1 MLVINATK
9 EQKQVFNKL
18 IEDMQARVVWN
29 GRFIIMG
36 DRLILEGLVQSLFFH
51 LDIQK
56 AEAELADLPEDG
68 EELEMADYPGLEDL
82 ITMAVY
88 AFHAFGVIRGIH
100 AEWDIAQLEEK
111 FREILRAYQ
120 LDCAFSE
127 EKMEFYRQG
136 MRITYE
142 DVLEAAL
149 ALPQTQIQVPVL
161 KLPSAGA
168 PVPEQA
174 AAGVHESTQGQAGR
188 NSQAAAERIE
198 KYHARIGVLDRLS
211 DLQRKA
217 LVRDIRG
224 DKLLSEEEK
233 EELYAPIRDFESM
246 QQDALEQAVLARYS
260 RDAASDTNAEA
271 AGQTKAPAQNAA
283 AQESA
288 GRNSQAAAE
297 RIEKYHARIGVLD
310 RLSDLQRKALVR
322 DIRGDKLLSEEEKEE
337 LYAPIRDFESM
348 QQDALEQ
355 AVLARYS
362 RDAASD
368 TNAEAAGQT
377 KAPAQNAA
385 AQESAGR
392 NSQAAAERME
402 KYRARIGVLD
412 RLSDLQRKTLLRDIR
427 NDRLLTEAEKES
439 LYYPIQDYEYQEL
452 MQKAE
457 EELKDPENRT
467 FAHVCQMIE
476 RIEKE
481 DLFEKTK
488 EAVLETLRDLSAQ
501 YGAQEVHQIMEHVP
515 QHVERSEYQELM
527 EKLAPYRSIDLSAYQ
542 VSAYQEQLRRMRE
555 TLEIKE
561 ISNML
566 MNSPKKTRRDY
577 MKLLRRIEE
586 QGFAKENAAPY
597 IERILDWVSELD
609 TARLKE
615 LLAGVQS
622 MDFDA
627 AALAYETIRTESF
640 LPGLRESALSAVS
653 RRLEEIR
660 LAECRQLVQALR
672 KNMEGVI
679 KENPRHHFYPAADI
693 LSKTAVPE
701 DTRLIDNAVSAY
713 AEHRGRFEYPLFMA
727 DTSKEGNG
735 RDGMLL
741 TPEHL
746 FYSSRMNGYRIDVS
760 AVKSVYISSG
770 LLNHRALTAEEENG
784 VRHKLPYA
792 VEPDEMKN
800 WAKVLDLYIR
810 FLKKRAVSGRLSS
823 ESAQEQE
830 EVSCRRCGCV
840 YQEKGACPE
849 CGYPGA

>member
-56 AEAELADLPEDG
+56 AEAELADLPENG
-68 EELEMADYPGLEDL
+68 EELEMADYPGMEDL

-161 KLPSAGA
+161 KLPSAEA

-211 DLQRKA
+211 DLQRKT
-217 LVRDIRG
+217 LLRDIRG

-260 RDAASDTNAEA
+260 KDTASATNAEA
-271 AGQTKAPAQNAA
+271 AGQP
-283 AQESA
+283 
-288 GRNSQAAAE
+288 
-297 RIEKYHARIGVLD
+297 D
-310 RLSDLQRKALVR
+310 
-322 DIRGDKLLSEEEKEE
+322 
-337 LYAPIRDFESM
+337 
-348 QQDALEQ
+348 
-355 AVLARYS
+355 
-362 RDAASD
+362 
-368 TNAEAAGQT
+368 
-377 KAPAQNAA
+377 APAQNAA

-457 EELKDPENRT
+457 EELKDSENRT

-566 MNSPKKTRRDY
+566 MNSPKKNRRDY

-653 RRLEEIR
+653 RMLEEIR

-849 CGYPGA
+849 CGYQGA

>member
-161 KLPSAGA
+161 KLPSAEA

-271 AGQTKAPAQNAA
+271 AGQP
-283 AQESA
+283 
-288 GRNSQAAAE
+288 
-297 RIEKYHARIGVLD
+297 D
-310 RLSDLQRKALVR
+310 
-322 DIRGDKLLSEEEKEE
+322 
-337 LYAPIRDFESM
+337 
-348 QQDALEQ
+348 
-355 AVLARYS
+355 
-362 RDAASD
+362 
-368 TNAEAAGQT
+368 
-377 KAPAQNAA
+377 APAQNAA

-849 CGYPGA
+849 CGYQGA

>member
-56 AEAELADLPEDG
+56 AEAELADLPENG

-161 KLPSAGA
+161 KLPSAEA

-271 AGQTKAPAQNAA
+271 AGQP
-283 AQESA
+283 
-288 GRNSQAAAE
+288 
-297 RIEKYHARIGVLD
+297 D
-310 RLSDLQRKALVR
+310 
-322 DIRGDKLLSEEEKEE
+322 
-337 LYAPIRDFESM
+337 
-348 QQDALEQ
+348 
-355 AVLARYS
+355 
-362 RDAASD
+362 
-368 TNAEAAGQT
+368 
-377 KAPAQNAA
+377 APAQNAA

-770 LLNHRALTAEEENG
+770 LLNHRVLTAEEENG

-830 EVSCRRCGCV
+830 EMSCKRCGCV

-849 CGYPGA
+849 CGYQGA

>member
-161 KLPSAGA
+161 KLPSAEA

-174 AAGVHESTQGQAGR
+174 AAGVHESTQGQ
-188 NSQAAAERIE
+188 
-198 KYHARIGVLDRLS
+198 
-211 DLQRKA
+211 
-217 LVRDIRG
+217 
-224 DKLLSEEEK
+224 
-233 EELYAPIRDFESM
+233 
-246 QQDALEQAVLARYS
+246 
-260 RDAASDTNAEA
+260 
-271 AGQTKAPAQNAA
+271 
-283 AQESA
+283 A

-457 EELKDPENRT
+457 EELKDSENRT

-770 LLNHRALTAEEENG
+770 LLNHRVLTAEEENG

-830 EVSCRRCGCV
+830 EMSCRRCGCV

>member
-111 FREILRAYQ
+111 FRKILRAYQ

-161 KLPSAGA
+161 KLPSAEA

-297 RIEKYHARIGVLD
+297 RIEKYH
-310 RLSDLQRKALVR
+310 
-322 DIRGDKLLSEEEKEE
+322 
-337 LYAPIRDFESM
+337 
-348 QQDALEQ
+348 
-355 AVLARYS
+355 
-362 RDAASD
+362 
-368 TNAEAAGQT
+368 
-377 KAPAQNAA
+377 
-385 AQESAGR
+385 
-392 NSQAAAERME
+392 
-402 KYRARIGVLD
+402 ARIGVLD

-770 LLNHRALTAEEENG
+770 LLNHRVLTAEEENG

-800 WAKVLDLYIR
+800 WAKVLYLYIR

-830 EVSCRRCGCV
+830 EMSCKRCGCV

-849 CGYPGA
+849 CGYQGA

>member
-161 KLPSAGA
+161 KLPSAEA

-198 KYHARIGVLDRLS
+198 KYH
-211 DLQRKA
+211 
-217 LVRDIRG
+217 
-224 DKLLSEEEK
+224 
-233 EELYAPIRDFESM
+233 
-246 QQDALEQAVLARYS
+246 
-260 RDAASDTNAEA
+260 
-271 AGQTKAPAQNAA
+271 
-283 AQESA
+283 
-288 GRNSQAAAE
+288 
-297 RIEKYHARIGVLD
+297 
-310 RLSDLQRKALVR
+310 
-322 DIRGDKLLSEEEKEE
+322 
-337 LYAPIRDFESM
+337 
-348 QQDALEQ
+348 
-355 AVLARYS
+355 
-362 RDAASD
+362 
-368 TNAEAAGQT
+368 
-377 KAPAQNAA
+377 
-385 AQESAGR
+385 
-392 NSQAAAERME
+392 
-402 KYRARIGVLD
+402 ARIGVLD

-457 EELKDPENRT
+457 EELKDSENRT

-566 MNSPKKTRRDY
+566 MNSPKKNRRDY

-770 LLNHRALTAEEENG
+770 LLNHRVLTAEEENG

-830 EVSCRRCGCV
+830 EMSCKRCGCV

-849 CGYPGA
+849 CGYQGA

>member
-111 FREILRAYQ
+111 FRKILRAYQ

-161 KLPSAGA
+161 KLPSAEA

-297 RIEKYHARIGVLD
+297 RIEKYH
-310 RLSDLQRKALVR
+310 
-322 DIRGDKLLSEEEKEE
+322 
-337 LYAPIRDFESM
+337 
-348 QQDALEQ
+348 
-355 AVLARYS
+355 
-362 RDAASD
+362 
-368 TNAEAAGQT
+368 
-377 KAPAQNAA
+377 
-385 AQESAGR
+385 
-392 NSQAAAERME
+392 
-402 KYRARIGVLD
+402 ARIGVLD

-770 LLNHRALTAEEENG
+770 LLNHRVLTAEEENG

-830 EVSCRRCGCV
+830 EMSCKRCGCV

-849 CGYPGA
+849 CGYQGA

>member
-56 AEAELADLPEDG
+56 AEAELGDLPEDG
-68 EELEMADYPGLEDL
+68 EELEMADSPGLEDL

-161 KLPSAGA
+161 KLPSAEA

-271 AGQTKAPAQNAA
+271 AGQP
-283 AQESA
+283 
-288 GRNSQAAAE
+288 
-297 RIEKYHARIGVLD
+297 D
-310 RLSDLQRKALVR
+310 
-322 DIRGDKLLSEEEKEE
+322 
-337 LYAPIRDFESM
+337 
-348 QQDALEQ
+348 
-355 AVLARYS
+355 
-362 RDAASD
+362 
-368 TNAEAAGQT
+368 
-377 KAPAQNAA
+377 APAQNAA

-830 EVSCRRCGCV
+830 EMSCRRCGCV

>member
-174 AAGVHESTQGQAGR
+174 AAGVHESTQGQ
-188 NSQAAAERIE
+188 
-198 KYHARIGVLDRLS
+198 
-211 DLQRKA
+211 
-217 LVRDIRG
+217 
-224 DKLLSEEEK
+224 
-233 EELYAPIRDFESM
+233 
-246 QQDALEQAVLARYS
+246 
-260 RDAASDTNAEA
+260 
-271 AGQTKAPAQNAA
+271 
-283 AQESA
+283 A

-770 LLNHRALTAEEENG
+770 LLNHRVLTAEEENG

-830 EVSCRRCGCV
+830 EMSCKRCGCV

-849 CGYPGA
+849 CGYQGA

>member
-161 KLPSAGA
+161 KLPSAEA

-297 RIEKYHARIGVLD
+297 RIEKYH
-310 RLSDLQRKALVR
+310 
-322 DIRGDKLLSEEEKEE
+322 
-337 LYAPIRDFESM
+337 
-348 QQDALEQ
+348 
-355 AVLARYS
+355 
-362 RDAASD
+362 
-368 TNAEAAGQT
+368 
-377 KAPAQNAA
+377 
-385 AQESAGR
+385 
-392 NSQAAAERME
+392 
-402 KYRARIGVLD
+402 ARIGVLD

-770 LLNHRALTAEEENG
+770 LLNHRVLTAEEENG

-830 EVSCRRCGCV
+830 EMSCKRCGCV

-849 CGYPGA
+849 CGYQGA

>member
-271 AGQTKAPAQNAA
+271 AGQP
-283 AQESA
+283 
-288 GRNSQAAAE
+288 
-297 RIEKYHARIGVLD
+297 D
-310 RLSDLQRKALVR
+310 
-322 DIRGDKLLSEEEKEE
+322 
-337 LYAPIRDFESM
+337 
-348 QQDALEQ
+348 
-355 AVLARYS
+355 
-362 RDAASD
+362 
-368 TNAEAAGQT
+368 
-377 KAPAQNAA
+377 APAQNAA

>member
-161 KLPSAGA
+161 KLPSAEA

-174 AAGVHESTQGQAGR
+174 AAGVHESTQGQ
-188 NSQAAAERIE
+188 
-198 KYHARIGVLDRLS
+198 
-211 DLQRKA
+211 
-217 LVRDIRG
+217 
-224 DKLLSEEEK
+224 
-233 EELYAPIRDFESM
+233 
-246 QQDALEQAVLARYS
+246 
-260 RDAASDTNAEA
+260 
-271 AGQTKAPAQNAA
+271 
-283 AQESA
+283 A

-457 EELKDPENRT
+457 EELKDSENRT

-586 QGFAKENAAPY
+586 QGFAKENAAPH

-770 LLNHRALTAEEENG
+770 LLNHRVLTAEEENG

-830 EVSCRRCGCV
+830 EMSCRRCGCV

>member
-161 KLPSAGA
+161 KLPSAEA

-174 AAGVHESTQGQAGR
+174 AAGVHESTQGQ
-188 NSQAAAERIE
+188 
-198 KYHARIGVLDRLS
+198 
-211 DLQRKA
+211 
-217 LVRDIRG
+217 
-224 DKLLSEEEK
+224 
-233 EELYAPIRDFESM
+233 
-246 QQDALEQAVLARYS
+246 
-260 RDAASDTNAEA
+260 
-271 AGQTKAPAQNAA
+271 
-283 AQESA
+283 A

-457 EELKDPENRT
+457 EELKDSENRT

-566 MNSPKKTRRDY
+566 MNSPKKNRRDY

-770 LLNHRALTAEEENG
+770 LLNHRVLTAEEENG

-830 EVSCRRCGCV
+830 EMSCRRCGCV

>member
-161 KLPSAGA
+161 KLPSAEA

-271 AGQTKAPAQNAA
+271 AGQP
-283 AQESA
+283 
-288 GRNSQAAAE
+288 
-297 RIEKYHARIGVLD
+297 D
-310 RLSDLQRKALVR
+310 
-322 DIRGDKLLSEEEKEE
+322 
-337 LYAPIRDFESM
+337 
-348 QQDALEQ
+348 
-355 AVLARYS
+355 
-362 RDAASD
+362 
-368 TNAEAAGQT
+368 
-377 KAPAQNAA
+377 APAQNAA

-770 LLNHRALTAEEENG
+770 LLNHRVLTAEEENG

-830 EVSCRRCGCV
+830 EMSCRRCGCV

>member
-1 MLVINATK
+1 
-9 EQKQVFNKL
+9 
-18 IEDMQARVVWN
+18 
-29 GRFIIMG
+29 
-36 DRLILEGLVQSLFFH
+36 
-51 LDIQK
+51 
-56 AEAELADLPEDG
+56 
-68 EELEMADYPGLEDL
+68 
-82 ITMAVY
+82 
-88 AFHAFGVIRGIH
+88 
-100 AEWDIAQLEEK
+100 
-111 FREILRAYQ
+111 
-120 LDCAFSE
+120 
-127 EKMEFYRQG
+127 
-136 MRITYE
+136 
-142 DVLEAAL
+142 
-149 ALPQTQIQVPVL
+149 
-161 KLPSAGA
+161 
-168 PVPEQA
+168 
-174 AAGVHESTQGQAGR
+174 
-188 NSQAAAERIE
+188 
-198 KYHARIGVLDRLS
+198 
-211 DLQRKA
+211 
-217 LVRDIRG
+217 
-224 DKLLSEEEK
+224 
-233 EELYAPIRDFESM
+233 
-246 QQDALEQAVLARYS
+246 
-260 RDAASDTNAEA
+260 
-271 AGQTKAPAQNAA
+271 
-283 AQESA
+283 
-288 GRNSQAAAE
+288 
-297 RIEKYHARIGVLD
+297 
-310 RLSDLQRKALVR
+310 
-322 DIRGDKLLSEEEKEE
+322 
-337 LYAPIRDFESM
+337 
-348 QQDALEQ
+348 
-355 AVLARYS
+355 
-362 RDAASD
+362 
-368 TNAEAAGQT
+368 
-377 KAPAQNAA
+377 
-385 AQESAGR
+385 
-392 NSQAAAERME
+392 ME

-457 EELKDPENRT
+457 EELKDSENRT

-566 MNSPKKTRRDY
+566 MNSPKKNRRDY

-770 LLNHRALTAEEENG
+770 LLNHRVLTAEEENG

-830 EVSCRRCGCV
+830 EMSCRRCGCV

>member
-100 AEWDIAQLEEK
+100 AEWDIAQLDEK

-168 PVPEQA
+168 SVPEQA
-174 AAGVHESTQGQAGR
+174 AAGVRESREGQEGR
-188 NSQAAAERIE
+188 NSQAAGRIE

-217 LVRDIRG
+217 LLRDIRG

-260 RDAASDTNAEA
+260 KDTASDTHAEA
-271 AGQTKAPAQNAA
+271 AGQPDAPARNAA
-283 AQESA
+283 AQA
-288 GRNSQAAAE
+288 
-297 RIEKYHARIGVLD
+297 
-310 RLSDLQRKALVR
+310 
-322 DIRGDKLLSEEEKEE
+322 
-337 LYAPIRDFESM
+337 
-348 QQDALEQ
+348 
-355 AVLARYS
+355 
-362 RDAASD
+362 
-368 TNAEAAGQT
+368 
-377 KAPAQNAA
+377 
-385 AQESAGR
+385 AGR

-476 RIEKE
+476 RLEKE

-501 YGAQEVHQIMEHVP
+501 YGAQEVHQIMKHVP

-527 EKLAPYRSIDLSAYQ
+527 EKLAPYRGIDLSAYQ

-627 AALAYETIRTESF
+627 AASAYETIRTESF
-640 LPGLRESALSAVS
+640 LPRLRESALSAVS

-693 LSKTAVPE
+693 LSKTAAPE

-760 AVKSVYISSG
+760 AVKSVYVSSG

-810 FLKKRAVSGRLSS
+810 FLKKRAVSGKLSS

-849 CGYPGA
+849 CGYQGA

>member
-161 KLPSAGA
+161 KLPSAEA

-271 AGQTKAPAQNAA
+271 AGQPDAPAQNAA
-283 AQESA
+283 AQA
-288 GRNSQAAAE
+288 
-297 RIEKYHARIGVLD
+297 
-310 RLSDLQRKALVR
+310 
-322 DIRGDKLLSEEEKEE
+322 
-337 LYAPIRDFESM
+337 
-348 QQDALEQ
+348 
-355 AVLARYS
+355 
-362 RDAASD
+362 
-368 TNAEAAGQT
+368 
-377 KAPAQNAA
+377 
-385 AQESAGR
+385 SAGR

-457 EELKDPENRT
+457 EELKDSENRT

-566 MNSPKKTRRDY
+566 MNSPKKNRRDY

-849 CGYPGA
+849 CGYQGA

>member
-161 KLPSAGA
+161 KLPSAEA

-174 AAGVHESTQGQAGR
+174 AAGVHESTQGQ
-188 NSQAAAERIE
+188 
-198 KYHARIGVLDRLS
+198 
-211 DLQRKA
+211 
-217 LVRDIRG
+217 
-224 DKLLSEEEK
+224 
-233 EELYAPIRDFESM
+233 
-246 QQDALEQAVLARYS
+246 
-260 RDAASDTNAEA
+260 
-271 AGQTKAPAQNAA
+271 
-283 AQESA
+283 A

-830 EVSCRRCGCV
+830 EMSCRRCGCV

>member
-56 AEAELADLPEDG
+56 AEAELADLPENG
-68 EELEMADYPGLEDL
+68 EELEMADYPGMEDL

-161 KLPSAGA
+161 KLPSAEA

-260 RDAASDTNAEA
+260 KDTASATNAEA
-271 AGQTKAPAQNAA
+271 AGQP
-283 AQESA
+283 
-288 GRNSQAAAE
+288 
-297 RIEKYHARIGVLD
+297 D
-310 RLSDLQRKALVR
+310 
-322 DIRGDKLLSEEEKEE
+322 
-337 LYAPIRDFESM
+337 
-348 QQDALEQ
+348 
-355 AVLARYS
+355 
-362 RDAASD
+362 
-368 TNAEAAGQT
+368 
-377 KAPAQNAA
+377 APAQNAA

-457 EELKDPENRT
+457 EELKDSENRT

-566 MNSPKKTRRDY
+566 MNSPKKNRRDY

-653 RRLEEIR
+653 RMLEEIR

-849 CGYPGA
+849 CGYQGA